1 MQIKGNIVVLGASS
15 NPNRVS
21 YMATR
26 LLKNKGY
33 KLTAIGNRKGKIDNI
48 EVETEACNSQDNVD
62 AISVFLNPANQKKYY
77 KYILDQNPKS
87 LIFNPG
93 TENPELE
100 AMATKR
106 NIKIISCCT
115 IALLAVNML

>member
-21 YMATR
+21 YMATK

-33 KLTAIGNRKGKIDNI
+33 NLKAFGNRKGKIENI
-48 EVETEACNSQDNVD
+48 EVETELNNIKDKVD
-62 AISVFLNPANQKKYY
+62 AITVFLKPDSQKKYY
-77 KYILDQNPKS
+77 NYILDQNPTS

-100 AMATKR
+100 ALAKLR

-115 IALLAVNML
+115 IALLTVNML

>member
-21 YMATR
+21 YMATK

-33 KLTAIGNRKGKIDNI
+33 NLRAIGTRKGKIENV
-48 EVETEACNSQDNVD
+48 EVETEVSNSQDNID
-62 AISVFLNPANQKKYY
+62 AITVFLNPERQKKYY
-77 KYILDQNPKS
+77 NYILDQNPTS

-100 AMATKR
+100 ALALAR

-115 IALLAVNML
+115 IALLTVNML

>member
-21 YMATR
+21 YMATK

-33 KLTAIGNRKGKIDNI
+33 NLRAIGTRKGKIENV
-48 EVETEACNSQDNVD
+48 EVETEVSNSQDNID
-62 AISVFLNPANQKKYY
+62 AITVFLNPARQKKYY
-77 KYILDQNPKS
+77 NYILDQNPTS

-100 AMATKR
+100 ALAIAR

-115 IALLAVNML
+115 IALLTVNML